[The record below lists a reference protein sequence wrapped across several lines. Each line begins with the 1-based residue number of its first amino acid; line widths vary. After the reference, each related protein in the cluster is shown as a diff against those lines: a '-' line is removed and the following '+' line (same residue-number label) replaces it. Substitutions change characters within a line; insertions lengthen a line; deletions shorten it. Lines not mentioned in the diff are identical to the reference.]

1 MQTDRSPFCV
11 RKSQFREKLA
21 HMTGRQKQQKNRIWW
36 NRPATQSLA
45 AAGGALT
52 PSFQAYEKPYDL
64 ESLSG
69 KPAAIWGCQ
78 KYEKFCIWGVTTG
91 NSAPDVRR
99 GAGKLGTKRKEGRF
113 PASLLPFHYFNGG
126 TKGFINTHS
135 FTPFVYF
142 YKFNHHFL

>member
-1 MQTDRSPFCV
+1 MQHSRKRQSELLERYIFLAGEKKFCRSVGYWIGFALKQKYMGVQTDRSQSFV

-45 AAGGALT
+45 AVGGALT
-52 PSFQAYEKPYDL
+52 PSFQAYKKPYDL

-69 KPAAIWGCQ
+69 KPVAIWGCQ

-91 NSAPDVRR
+91 NSGQDVCPR
-99 GAGKLGTKRKEGRF
+99 
-113 PASLLPFHYFNGG
+113 PAEVSLD
-126 TKGFINTHS
+126 
-135 FTPFVYF
+135 
-142 YKFNHHFL
+142 